1 MKQYKTVSIETN
13 QGWGGA
19 KGSADTSA
27 IDRVLNKMARDG
39 WELVCI
45 EDLKHT
51 AGSGSLLC
59 VFSREDKGGRA
70 SNVSADPIQFP

>member
-1 MKQYKTVSIETN
+1 MKEYKTVSIKTD
-13 QGWGGA
+13 QCLGGA
-19 KGSADTSA
+19 KGAVDTEE
-27 IDRVLNKMARDG
+27 IDALLNKMAQER

-59 VFSREDKGGRA
+59 VFVRVKTS
-70 SNVSADPIQFP
+70 

>member
-1 MKQYKTVSIETN
+1 MKEYKTVSIETI

-19 KGSADTSA
+19 KGSADTEA
-27 IDRVLNKMARDG
+27 IDAALNKMARDG
-39 WELVCI
+39 WELVCL

-59 VFSREDKGGRA
+59 VFSRE
-70 SNVSADPIQFP
+70 STP